1 MQESPSR
8 AGMFS
13 DSSPGGRFIR
23 NGITLLSGVDPESR
37 CERIADAVS
46 VRERTLFFCPS
57 PLYGY
62 GLDRFCSR
70 LEKEA
75 PSSAV
80 LCIEADPELYELAI
94 KHITSLS
101 LSGGKLR
108 VTNITDTQALYS
120 FVRDTWG
127 ARAFRRIEMLKLTGG
142 WQLFP
147 EIYNSLHEA
156 LKCEVATDW
165 GNAMTLAKLGRL
177 YIRNMFKNLCLLQR
191 FSFITDISFG
201 ETPVLVLGAGPSLD
215 QILDALTL
223 HFSKSLYS
231 PCDRP
236 FRIVCADT
244 CLGSLKDRNIKP
256 DLVVILESQHWN
268 LRDFT
273 GCKGWDVKCAV
284 DFSALPQSADVLA
297 LNGFIFFT
305 PWTNL
310 SVFERMKSLG
320 LLPSFMP
327 PLGSVGLTSVEL
339 ARRVS
344 RGKIICAGLDF
355 SFSEDSYHA
364 RSTPGHKNFINMQN
378 RFKGIVNA
386 AAFAHGAYRAVSKTG
401 TTVYSS
407 PVMRRY
413 RDLFEQEFG
422 NDSRIFDIEG
432 SGLPLGV
439 KTLSREKACEYLS
452 QRQECAE
459 CAPESGGRENLSLS
473 AITNFRITEKKR
485 LEELKSILSGETA
498 PGKERLKTLIDE
510 CDYLWAHFP
519 DYSGGLRPEL
529 DEDKSGA
536 LSFLKRV
543 RAEIDP
549 MIRTLDFSLK
559 DIF

>member
-1 MQESPSR
+1 MQESPFR
-8 AGMFS
+8 T
-13 DSSPGGRFIR
+13 GRFIR
-23 NGITLLSGVDPESR
+23 NGITLLSGFDPASR

-62 GLDRFCSR
+62 GLEKLCSR

-80 LCIEADPELYELAI
+80 LCVEAEPELYELAVN
-94 KHITSLS
+94 HISSLP

-108 VTNITDTQALYS
+108 VTNITDTQALYY

-127 ARAFRRIEMLKLTGG
+127 ARAFRRIEMVKLTGG

-147 EIYNSLHEA
+147 ELYSSLHEA
-156 LKCEVATDW
+156 LKGEIATDW
-165 GNAMTLAKLGRL
+165 SNAMTLAKLGRL
-177 YIRNMFKNLCLLQR
+177 YVRNMFKNLNLLQR

-201 ETPVLVLGAGPSLD
+201 KTPVLVLGAGPSLD
-215 QILDALTL
+215 QALDALAL
-223 HFSKSLYS
+223 HFPESLYR
-231 PCDRP
+231 PKGRP
-236 FRIVCADT
+236 FRIICADT
-244 CLGSLKDRNIKP
+244 CLGSLKDRNITP

-284 DFSALPQSADVLA
+284 DLSALPQSADALA
-297 LNGFIFFT
+297 LNGYIFFT

-310 SVFERMKSLG
+310 SVFERMKSSG
-320 LLPSFMP
+320 LLPAFLP

-344 RGKIICAGLDF
+344 CGIIICAGLDF

-364 RSTPGHKNFINMQN
+364 RSTPGHKSVLNMQN
-378 RFKGIVNA
+378 RFKGIANA
-386 AAFAHGAYRAVSKTG
+386 AAFADGAYRAVSKTG
-401 TTVYSS
+401 TSVYSS
-407 PVMRRY
+407 PVMRHY
-413 RDLFEQEFG
+413 RDIFEQEFG
-422 NDSRIFDIEG
+422 NDPRIFDIEG

-439 KTLSREKACEYLS
+439 KTLSREKACECLS
-452 QRQECAE
+452 RGQEYAE
-459 CAPESGGRENLSLS
+459 FAQMSGGREMLSPS
-473 AITNFRITEKKR
+473 AIINFRNDEKKR
-485 LEELKSILSGETA
+485 LIELKSILSGETS
-498 PGKERLKTLIDE
+498 PGKERLKILIDE
-510 CDYLWAHFP
+510 CDFLWAHFP
-519 DYSGGLRPEL
+519 DYSGGVRPEL
-529 DEDKSGA
+529 DADSDTA

-549 MIRTLDFSLK
+549 MIKLLDLK
-559 DIF
+559 DIS